1 MTSEHLP
8 NPQQSPD
15 TATQKIS
22 ANSENQGFK
31 LAQEHFV
38 QILEG
43 CADAVVVS
51 DSKGD
56 ILFFNQM
63 AERQFQYH
71 RSEMLGKN
79 VRLLMPQMHAV
90 QHDTYMNNYITT
102 RQAKVI
108 GIGRE
113 LDALRKDGSKFPILL
128 TISESKLDGITF
140 FTAFLKDNAEK
151 KRLEEQIRKQLEE
164 VQASEEELRQN
175 MEELQTTQEKQ
186 ERLTQELRESESEVQ
201 AQMRA
206 INTAYS
212 FVTFSPDGFILDCND
227 VFLETMGYHSLEDV
241 RGKHHS
247 VFVESNYAVSIEYK
261 QFWADLRNGKSLPA
275 IYRRIDKNGEDIWL
289 DAVYAPVFNENNQVY
304 KVIKLA
310 KDVTDFTV
318 ALKASGAFLEE
329 IRKGNFEVELNLGRR
344 KISDDL
350 SSMVKNNLELRD
362 TLKDILQDVNR
373 VVNIAGQEGILAER
387 LKTSHQMGAWREL
400 TESINQLL
408 DNLYTPLI
416 EINRLITNLSMGN
429 ITQKFELD
437 ARGDIGDMAN
447 ALNIAFKNLNM
458 LLLTI
463 EDSALS
469 VSGASSQMKNK
480 SLAMQQTT
488 KEASVAIQEMADGA
502 QEQANRTDE
511 ASRLVEETLKSAGE
525 VSQKAEIINRAAEK
539 GQINC
544 QSGLSTVST
553 LVQNMS
559 KLSESAQITA
569 HAIEILTDRSDEI
582 SRTLNVITDIA
593 FQTKLLSVNAT
604 IEAARAGEAGRGF
617 QVVADEIG
625 KLAESSRT
633 SATEIDKVIKDVQK
647 DIQKTNQAIEQMK
660 NGVNEGHQATQKVSE
675 VFSEI
680 DISSQET
687 LSLSQAILS
696 SSQKQKESIDA
707 VVKNIEKIVVVSE
720 QTASGTQEVANSSL
734 EMDKAMSEVAGT
746 SEELTQI
753 SENLK
758 SQVGKF
764 KLNRDEI

>member
-1 MTSEHLP
+1 MTKENLSIPEKSQTSTITTP
-8 NPQQSPD
+8 GND
-15 TATQKIS
+15 QKD
-22 ANSENQGFK
+22 FT

-51 DSKGD
+51 DKQGK

-71 RSEMLGKN
+71 RSEMIGKN

-90 QHDTYMNNYITT
+90 QHDTYMNNYLTT

-113 LDALRKDGSKFPILL
+113 LDALRKDQSLFPIIL
-128 TISESKLDGITF
+128 TISESKLDGETF
-140 FTAFLKDNAEK
+140 FTAFIKDNTEK
-151 KRLEEQIRKQLEE
+151 KKLEEQVRKQLEE

-186 ERLTQELRESESEVQ
+186 EKLTQDLKESEAEIKSQ
-201 AQMRA
+201 INA

-212 FVTFSPDGFILDCND
+212 FITFSPEGILLDAND
-227 VFLETMGYHSLEDV
+227 MFLKTMGYQSIDEI
-241 RGKHHS
+241 RGKHHQI
-247 VFVESNYAVSIEYK
+247 FVDSAYAQTSEYR
-261 QFWADLRNGKSLPA
+261 QFWQDLRNGINLPA
-275 IYRRIDKNGEDIWL
+275 VYQRFDKNREEVWL
-289 DAVYAPVFNENNQVY
+289 DAVYAPVLDENNKTV
-304 KVIKLA
+304 KIIKLA
-310 KDVTDFTV
+310 KDVTDFTIG
-318 ALKASGAFLEE
+318 LKASGAFLEE
-329 IRKGNFEVELNLGRR
+329 LRKGNFEVELDLGRR
-344 KISDDL
+344 LASEDL
-350 SSMVKNNLELRD
+350 AGMIKNNLALRD
-362 TLKDILQDVNR
+362 TLKDILKDVNR
-373 VVNIAGQEGILAER
+373 VVNIAGQEGVLAER
-387 LKTSHQMGAWREL
+387 LKTEHQMGAWRNL
-400 TESINQLL
+400 TESLNHLL
-408 DNLYTPLI
+408 NNIYTPLI

-429 ITQKFELD
+429 ITEKFELK
-437 ARGDIGDMAN
+437 AQGDIGDMAN
-447 ALNIAFKNLNM
+447 ALNIAFKNLNT

-463 EDSALS
+463 EDSAFS
-469 VSGASSQMKNK
+469 VAGASSQMKNK
-480 SLAMQQTT
+480 SLAMRQTT
-488 KEASVAIQEMADGA
+488 QEASIAIQEMADGA

-511 ASRLVEETLKSAGE
+511 ASRLVEDTLKSAGE
-525 VSQKAEIINRAAEK
+525 VSQKAEIINQAAKK

-544 QSGLSTVST
+544 QSGLTTVSS

-569 HAIEILTDRSDEI
+569 QAIEILTDRSDEI

-593 FQTKLLSVNAT
+593 FQTKLLSVNAA
-604 IEAARAGEAGRGF
+604 IEAARAGESGRGF

-633 SATEIDKVIKDVQK
+633 SATDIDRVIKDVQK

-660 NGVNEGHQATQKVSE
+660 KGVIEGHQATEKVSL

-680 DISSQET
+680 DTSSQET
-687 LSLSQAILS
+687 LTLSEAILIA
-696 SSQKQKESIDA
+696 SQTQKESIDA

-734 EMDKAMSEVAGT
+734 EMDKAMSEVTNT

-753 SENLK
+753 SEGLK
-758 SQVGKF
+758 NQVGKF
-764 KLNRDEI
+764 KLNRG